1 MSFTI
6 NEIRN
11 KVYLIEADIQYEIAS
26 MFMRPQEY
34 YESPFKNIQGKY
46 FSVEEYI
53 DQYVKETGG
62 FTYFTDWTG
71 FNIPSENIKTFFQL
85 FKYDLTAKE
94 ILLDQLIRSIN
105 PRMDGAFYV
114 IGCSKDGNY
123 KQTINHELAHAY
135 WYLYPEYKSTML
147 SYIPK
152 FSHYQSAVDSMVTT
166 GGYNQTVMND
176 EFQAYIATSLRED
189 IIRFFGWDSKVKIP
203 STIRKYFKEFDKK
216 HK

>member
-1 MSFTI
+1 MSYTI

-11 KVYLIEADIQYEIAS
+11 KVYLIESDIQYEIAS

-34 YESPFKNIQGKY
+34 YESPFENIQGKH

-62 FTYFTDWTG
+62 FTYYTDWCG

-94 ILLDQLIRSIN
+94 ILLDQLIRIIN

-114 IGCSKDGNY
+114 IGCSKDE
-123 KQTINHELAHAY
+123 KQTIKHELAHAY
-135 WYLYPEYKSTML
+135 WYLYPEYKNEML
-147 SYIPK
+147 SYISW
-152 FSHYQSAVDSMVTT
+152 FSQYQSAVNSMITT
-166 GGYNQTVMND
+166 GGYNQIVMKD
-176 EFQAYIATSLRED
+176 EFQAYVATSSRDDL
-189 IIRFFGWDSKVKIP
+189 IKFFGWNSKVKIP
-203 STIRKYFKEFDKK
+203 SAIKKYFKEFDKK